1 MKLLITEVTEM
12 HGGNYCVAGWRA
24 KTQSMVRPL
33 PNGANWTAQMLSDH
47 GVVPGAT
54 LKVHA
59 TGVQATSAF
68 PHRTEDTPIELAGIM
83 LLDPGPAAWF
93 GANSPPATSTLPSAF
108 QDHLQNTNEWN
119 GVKKGCYVT
128 EGTSTCSL
136 SAVALSAN
144 SIDFFEDD
152 YNGKKSLRVHIT
164 DSKGKYNLPVSSKA
178 LRDLYRKSGVA
189 ALNQGLPGH
198 QAVHIRVG
206 LARAWDGQ
214 PGRCFIMVNG
224 VQW

>member
-1 MKLLITEVTEM
+1 LV
-12 HGGNYCVAGWRA
+12 
-24 KTQSMVRPL
+24 
-33 PNGANWTAQMLSDH
+33 
-47 GVVPGAT
+47 
-54 LKVHA
+54 
-59 TGVQATSAF
+59 
-68 PHRTEDTPIELAGIM
+68 
-83 LLDPGPAAWF
+83 
-93 GANSPPATSTLPSAF
+93 
-108 QDHLQNTNEWN
+108 LQNTNEWN

-136 SAVALSAN
+136 SAVALFAN

-152 YNGKKSLRVHIT
+152 YNGKKSLRVHIS

-178 LRDLYRKSGVA
+178 LRDLYRKCGVA